1 MKIPAAQFK
10 AKCLKLMDRVKQRRQ
25 EITITKRGKP
35 IARLVPAS
43 REKRPALGS
52 LANTVTIIGDITTP
66 ISEKWEVDV

>member
-1 MKIPAAQFK
+1 MKVPAAQFK

-25 EITITKRGKP
+25 EITITKRGNP
-35 IARLVPAS
+35 TARFVPAS